1 MVSSE
6 SPDSVVDTVVLMY
19 FLMVDEVELLFELL
33 GEPIAVPRIVFD
45 PDEPEALTDDG
56 RSEIARSIQ
65 YHRRVSDDAARDS
78 DTQANAA
85 RSADRLS
92 TVNSLHERGRVT
104 VLDLTTDEL
113 RLLGQLTSKESCGD
127 FGLRFPLDAGEAAC
141 LALAVTRDLVLAT
154 DDGDALTALETY
166 SAGHRYERI
175 RRLLTTAAE
184 NGLRT
189 ESEANEIHSEMRR
202 LGFWDATAPFPQ
214 S

>member
-1 MVSSE
+1 MSSE

-45 PDEPEALTDDG
+45 PDEPEELTDDG

-65 YHRRVSDDAARDS
+65 YHRRVSNDAARDS

-85 RSADRLS
+85 RSADWLS
-92 TVNSLHERGRVT
+92 SVNSLHERGRVT

-113 RLLGQLTSKESCGD
+113 LLLGQLTSRESCGN
-127 FGLRFPLDAGEAAC
+127 FGLRFPLDSGEAAC
-141 LALAVTRDLVLAT
+141 LALAVTRNLALAT
-154 DDGDALTALETY
+154 DDGDALTALESY

-175 RRLLTTAAE
+175 RRLLTTAGE

-189 ESEANEIHSEMRR
+189 RSEANEIHKEMRR
-202 LGFWDATAPFPQ
+202 LGFWDTTEPFPEG
-214 S
+214 